1 MERETMNQETN
12 QRKKTSGKR
21 VSLGVF
27 ALSLLVAFIA
37 GNRLPTVGDYF
48 FAPYTNKGNQTLSQ
62 NLDFGQVEK
71 TFDILKR
78 KFDGKLDNQKLQDGL
93 QRGLVDAAG
102 DPYTT
107 FLSAEDA
114 AEFDSDLNGTFS
126 GIGAELGKRD
136 EKLVVMAP
144 LEGSPARKAGVRAG
158 DIIAKIGDD
167 ITTNISIDEAV
178 NKIRGE
184 AGTDIKLTLIRNDA
198 PIELT
203 ITRANITVPS
213 VKSEMLDGNI
223 GYIQLTRF
231 SDDTAGLAAKA
242 AQDFKAKNVKGIVLD
257 VRNNGGGLLTT
268 AVDVSSLWLNN
279 KVVVIEKEGGKTT
292 NQLRSGNNPILEGIP
307 TKVLI
312 NEGSASASE
321 ILAGA
326 LRDNGAA
333 ELVGTQS
340 FGKGSVQELIEL
352 PGGGKLKVTVARW
365 FTPNDKNIDKEGIAP
380 GVKVELTPEDFNKN
394 RDPQK
399 DRAAE
404 LLRK

>member
-1 MERETMNQETN
+1 MKQELHTE
-12 QRKKTSGKR
+12 KKPTVKK
-21 VSLGVF
+21 VPLGIF

-71 TFDILKR
+71 TFDVLKS

-107 FLSAEDA
+107 FLSAKDA

-126 GIGAELGKRD
+126 GIGAELGKKD

-144 LEGSPARKAGVRAG
+144 LEGSPAKKAGVRAG
-158 DIIAKIGDD
+158 DIIAKIGDNV
-167 ITTNISIDEAV
+167 TTSISIDQAV

-198 PIELT
+198 PIELN

-223 GYIQLTRF
+223 GYIQLARF
-231 SDDTAGLAAKA
+231 SDDTAELATKA
-242 AQDFKAKNVKGIVLD
+242 AQDFKSKNVKGIILD

-279 KVVVIEKEGGKTT
+279 EIVVIEKEGGKTT
-292 NQLRSGNNPILEGIP
+292 SQLRSGNNPILEGIP

-326 LRDNGAA
+326 LHDNGAA
-333 ELVGTQS
+333 ELIGTQS
-340 FGKGSVQELIEL
+340 FGKGSVQELIDL

-365 FTPNDKNIDKEGIAP
+365 YTPNDKNIDKEGIAP
-380 GVKVELTPEDFNKN
+380 GVKVELTPDDFNAN

-399 DRAAE
+399 DKALE

>member
-1 MERETMNQETN
+1 MNERETMNNET
-12 QRKKTSGKR
+12 KKTSGKR
-21 VSLGVF
+21 ISLGVF
-27 ALSLLVAFIA
+27 ALSLLIAFVA
-37 GNRLPTVGDYF
+37 GNRMQTIGDYF
-48 FAPYTNKGNQTLSQ
+48 FAPYTNKGNQALSQ

-71 TFDILKR
+71 TYDILKT
-78 KFDGKLDNQKLQDGL
+78 KFDGKLDNEKLQDGL
-93 QRGLVDAAG
+93 QRGLVDAAD

-107 FLSAEDA
+107 FLSQKEA

-144 LEGSPARKAGVRAG
+144 IEGSPAKKAGIRAG
-158 DIIAKIGDD
+158 DIIAKIGDED
-167 ITTNISIDEAV
+167 TIKITVDEAV

-184 AGTDIKLTLIRNDA
+184 AGTDIKLTLIRGDK
-198 PIELT
+198 PVEVT
-203 ITRANITVPS
+203 ITRANISVPS
-213 VKSEMLDGNI
+213 VKSEMLEGDI

-231 SDDTAGLAAKA
+231 SDDTAELASKA
-242 AQDFKAKNVKGIVLD
+242 AQDFKSKNAKGIILD

-268 AVDVSSLWLNN
+268 AVDVSGLWLNN
-279 KVVVIEKEGGKTT
+279 KVVVKEKEGDRTKSE
-292 NQLRSGNNPILEGIP
+292 LRSGNNPILEGVP

-326 LRDNGAA
+326 LRDHGAA
-333 ELVGTQS
+333 ELVGEKT

-352 PGGGKLKVTVARW
+352 PGGGRLKVTVARW
-365 FTPNDKNIDKEGIAP
+365 FTPKDKNIDKEGIKPAI
-380 GVKVELTPEDFNKN
+380 KVELTPEDFNQD

-399 DRAAE
+399 AKAIE
-404 LLRK
+404 LLKR